1 MNPLLITVSPTHA
14 QTHRH
19 TQTHTPCGRCLLKN
33 SLKIVSF
40 VLQLSVLQ
48 QTVKDMWILS

>member
-1 MNPLLITVSPTHA
+1 MNPLLKQYHLLTHA
-14 QTHRH
+14 HA
-19 TQTHTPCGRCLLKN
+19 HTPCGRCLLKN

-48 QTVKDMWILS
+48 QTVKDMWVLS